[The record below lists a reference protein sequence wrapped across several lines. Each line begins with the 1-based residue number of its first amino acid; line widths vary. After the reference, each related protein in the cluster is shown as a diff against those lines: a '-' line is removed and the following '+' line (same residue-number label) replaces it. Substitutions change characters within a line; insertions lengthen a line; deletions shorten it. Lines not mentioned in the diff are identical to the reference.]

1 MTRVLATLRLAA
13 WTGGLV
19 VAVRILDTLGRGPL
33 SVPLAS
39 PEELAAWAERTPPA
53 DMAAALLRLA
63 ALGACLHLLTVTVL
77 TVLVRTAGLRWL
89 DALVDRVTP
98 ELVRR
103 VATSASGL
111 GLVVG
116 GAAAIPP
123 LPRAG
128 AEPGHLVAAAR
139 PAGDGTATM
148 VHLPPATAT
157 MTRQPGDVAATEAA
171 TASVD
176 PRPDRGAADTTGGGP
191 AVATMARVADEV
203 TPPSTREVPA
213 TTLPLGDEGRTAGAA
228 PLATDPAPPPLPE
241 VDPGVWVVEQGDS
254 FWSIAEQVVGAEDAA
269 SADERATRRYWRRLV
284 DANRAGLVD
293 PGNPDLLLPGQRL
306 VLPAPDT

>member
-1 MTRVLATLRLAA
+1 RRRLPRGAVGPRNDRRRRRRPVVARRGGRPRRPRRLGLRRPGDARAAPPRHRRRVRVRRLGSGRRAADGGPDRSGRGRRRHPCRGRHGAVRPARGRAGLGRGPPHRGGRVTRVLATLRLAA

-148 VHLPPATAT
+148 VHLPPA
-157 MTRQPGDVAATEAA
+157 
-171 TASVD
+171 
-176 PRPDRGAADTTGGGP
+176 
-191 AVATMARVADEV
+191 
-203 TPPSTREVPA
+203 
-213 TTLPLGDEGRTAGAA
+213 
-228 PLATDPAPPPLPE
+228 
-241 VDPGVWVVEQGDS
+241 
-254 FWSIAEQVVGAEDAA
+254 
-269 SADERATRRYWRRLV
+269 
-284 DANRAGLVD
+284 
-293 PGNPDLLLPGQRL
+293 
-306 VLPAPDT
+306 